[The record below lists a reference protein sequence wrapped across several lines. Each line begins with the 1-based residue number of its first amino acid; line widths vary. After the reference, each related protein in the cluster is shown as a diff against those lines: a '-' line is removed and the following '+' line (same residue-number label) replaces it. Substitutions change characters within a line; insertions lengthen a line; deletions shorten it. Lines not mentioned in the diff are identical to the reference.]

1 MGAYFSR
8 SRRMGTKTWLMVTI
22 LGFAS
27 ISNASLPTPELSGSI
42 RSISRNPR
50 LFYVSSTTSTSFA
63 TTRCYLAVAT
73 GSCKRK
79 RRDLVS
85 DEPDSQYS
93 HTNVDAIP
101 SYESEKRTDGQFEE
115 YGQEAPT
122 RDAKML
128 LYWVTTTSTTTSYT
142 ATSTLATLDCVPND
156 FSLSR

>member
-1 MGAYFSR
+1 MGILAVK
-8 SRRMGTKTWLMVTI
+8 MATVWLI

-27 ISNASLPTPELSGSI
+27 ITTASLPAPELSGSI
-42 RSISRNPR
+42 KSASRNPR

-63 TTRCYLAVAT
+63 TTQCYLATST

-85 DEPDSQYS
+85 DEVESQYS
-93 HTNVDAIP
+93 HTNIKVIP
-101 SYESEKRTDGQFEE
+101 SYELEKGPDSRFNEDGKEV
-115 YGQEAPT
+115 PK

-142 ATSTLATLDCVPND
+142 ATSTLATLDCVPNG
-156 FSLSR
+156 FSLSRCVG